1 MECDASEPERMEI
14 DKLSNILAYFL
25 NSYFVILRRCQKSVD
40 TDFTSIYKSS
50 AVFLSL
56 SLCFIYIVNDNV
68 KD

>member
-1 MECDASEPERMEI
+1 MECDASESERMEI
-14 DKLSNILAYFL
+14 DKLSNTVAYFL
-25 NSYFVILRRCQKSVD
+25 NCYFVILRRCQKSVD

-50 AVFLSL
+50 AAFFSL